1 MFKKSVTN
9 GEAQGIQYVL
19 GKVRFQSFQLSVFC
33 FETDGVLIDTGAYS
47 LSKQLKPFFD
57 EIDIDKVVITHDH
70 EDHTGGAAYIQ
81 KTKGVPIFMSNK
93 SAKNGEKPAKYP
105 LYRKAFW
112 GSRKPFEAQPI
123 GETFES
129 RNATWDVIETPGH
142 AYDHLAFYNRQTGQM
157 FTGDLYVS
165 PITKVILKSES
176 IPTIV
181 RSLDHV
187 LSYDFNEIVCN
198 HAGIVSNG
206 REALL
211 EKKRNLETFI
221 DQVLTLHQQGVDGK
235 EIHARLIQ
243 KKYPITRFSSGEWD
257 SLHMVTSIL
266 DDESLFVK

>member
-1 MFKKSVTN
+1 MFKKSVTH
-9 GEAQGIQYVL
+9 GEEQGIQYVL
-19 GKVRFQSFQLSVFC
+19 GKVRFQSFQLSVYC

-57 EIDIDKVVITHDH
+57 AIDIDKVVITHDH

-81 KTKGVPIFMSNK
+81 KSKDVPIFMSNK
-93 SAKNGEKPAKYP
+93 SAQNGEEPAKYP
-105 LYRKAFW
+105 FYRKVFW
-112 GSRKPFEAQPI
+112 GKRKPFEAQPI
-123 GETFES
+123 GQTFES

-165 PITKVILKSES
+165 PITRVILKSES

-181 RSLDHV
+181 RSIDRV
-187 LSYDFNEIVCN
+187 LTYDFNEIVCN

-211 EKKRNLETFI
+211 EKKHNLEAFI
-221 DQVLTLHQQGVDGK
+221 DQVLTLHQQGIDYK

-257 SLHMVTSIL
+257 SLHMITSVL
-266 DDESLFVK
+266 EDKSLLVK